1 MPFYFS
7 NVNVFLSHTMS
18 KSWLIEFPSSY
29 YSNFTF
35 SVLKLGQSEKV
46 RTWGLEWYEELGHR
60 RGLKTWDGTLGNLR
74 EAGHR
79 AILLGRMTLHEE
91 LEGWAEWHA
100 RRTWEAGVHRIL
112 KLSIRMRAPAPNRQK
127 KAFILPVTKQKLHLF
142 CWTRELTSF
151 LKILSKTANE
161 NGKCTMLYYSHN
173 VSKC

>member
-7 NVNVFLSHTMS
+7 NVNVFLSHTIS

-35 SVLKLGQSEKV
+35 SLLKLGQSEKV
-46 RTWGLEWYEELGHR
+46 RTWGLEWNEELGCR

-91 LEGWAEWHA
+91 LEGWAECLPC
-100 RRTWEAGVHRIL
+100 WENMGGSGPQNPKV
-112 KLSIRMRAPAPNRQK
+112 PNQDESPRPQQTK
-127 KAFILPVTKQKLHLF
+127 ETLYITCHKAKAAFILLNQRIDF
-142 CWTRELTSF
+142 
-151 LKILSKTANE
+151 LSKDSI
-161 NGKCTMLYYSHN
+161 KHS
-173 VSKC
+173 